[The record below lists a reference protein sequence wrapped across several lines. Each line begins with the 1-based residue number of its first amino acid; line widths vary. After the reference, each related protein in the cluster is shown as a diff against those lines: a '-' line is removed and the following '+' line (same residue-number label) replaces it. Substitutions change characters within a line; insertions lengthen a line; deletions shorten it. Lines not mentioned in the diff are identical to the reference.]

1 MESKEVGIG
10 CKLRVKLRL
19 ACFAVALAILL
30 ASASLSAADRPR
42 GVGVHLDYER
52 GPGARQCP
60 VAKALTDE
68 VGAEIGSERFTEA
81 GPWRLHVAIN
91 RKKNGAFVANTELF
105 DSDGA
110 IAVIMEELISV
121 DCPTLVR
128 GVAVWTAVKLTDP
141 LPTLPSLPA
150 APPSAAP
157 MPPPAPA
164 ATSLL
169 PVPSAAPT
177 TPPLPS
183 ATPTPAPLPVAPP
196 PLLRLRLG
204 AATGIEFGV
213 GPTPTPLFSLN
224 LALQS
229 TKVPIVSLAFEG
241 RADLPL
247 PATGEGG
254 ARVHARVLTGSVLT
268 CLHVFGEGILYL
280 CPMFTASVIS
290 SGDDRATA
298 NGSDTYS
305 AAGGRVG
312 VAIPFASRRFAF
324 TLAGDVLGTLHPFL
338 FRFDERTVL
347 WQTAPV
353 AGALQAGVAIFF

>member
-1 MESKEVGIG
+1 MESEEIGIG
-10 CKLRVKLRL
+10 CKLRTTLRP
-19 ACFAVALAILL
+19 ACFALALTILL
-30 ASASLSAADRPR
+30 ASASLSAANRPR

-68 VGAEIGSERFTEA
+68 VGAEIGSERFTET
-81 GPWRLHVAIN
+81 GPWRLRVAIN
-91 RKKNGAFVANTELF
+91 RKKNGAFIAAAELF

-110 IAVIMEELISV
+110 IAATMEELVSV

-128 GVAVWTAVKLTDP
+128 AVAVWTAVKLTDP

-150 APPSAAP
+150 APPSSAP
-157 MPPPAPA
+157 APPPPPA

-169 PVPSAAPT
+169 PLPLAAPT
-177 TPPLPS
+177 PALPL
-183 ATPTPAPLPVAPP
+183 AAPTLPPLPVAPP

-204 AATGIEFGV
+204 AATGIELGV

-254 ARVHARVLTGSVLT
+254 ARVHARAFTGSVLT
-268 CLHVFGEGILYL
+268 CVHVFNEGILYL
-280 CPMFTASVIS
+280 CPMFTAGVIS
-290 SGDDRATA
+290 SGDERSTA
-298 NGSDTYS
+298 DGSDIYS

-312 VAIPFASRRFAF
+312 VAIPFASHRFAF
-324 TLAGDVLGTLHPFL
+324 TLAGDVLATLHPFL
-338 FRFDERTVL
+338 FRFEERSVL
-347 WQTAPV
+347 WRTGSV
-353 AGALQAGVAIFF
+353 AGAVQAGVWTFF

>member
-1 MESKEVGIG
+1 MESEEIGIG
-10 CKLRVKLRL
+10 CRLRTSLRPV
-19 ACFAVALAILL
+19 CVALALTILL
-30 ASASLSAADRPR
+30 ASASLSAANRPR

-68 VGAEIGSERFTEA
+68 VGAEIGSERFTDT
-81 GPWRLHVAIN
+81 GPWRLRVAIN
-91 RKKNGAFVANTELF
+91 RKKNGAFVANAELF

-110 IAVIMEELISV
+110 IAVTMEELVSV

-128 GVAVWTAVKLTDP
+128 AVAVWTAVKLTDP

-157 MPPPAPA
+157 MPPPPPA

-169 PVPSAAPT
+169 PLPLAAQ
-177 TPPLPS
+177 TPP
-183 ATPTPAPLPVAPP
+183 ALPVAPP

-204 AATGIEFGV
+204 AATGIELGV

-229 TKVPIVSLAFEG
+229 RTVPIVSLAFEV
-241 RADLPL
+241 RTDLPL
-247 PATGEGG
+247 AATVESGVR
-254 ARVHARVLTGSVLT
+254 AHALVLTGSLLT
-268 CLHVFGEGILYL
+268 CFHGFEGGIFFG
-280 CPMFTASVIS
+280 CSMFTAGVIS
-290 SGDDRATA
+290 SGDERSTA
-298 NGSDTYS
+298 DGSDIYS

-312 VAIPFASRRFAF
+312 VAIPFASHRFAF

-338 FRFDERTVL
+338 FRFEERSVL
-347 WQTAPV
+347 WRTGAV
-353 AGALQAGVAIFF
+353 AGAVQAGVSTFF